1 MLLGVN
7 IFNRINS
14 IKYQFQVLYELQK
27 NNINQYDPN
36 DSSFIFIGGHQ
47 STGTGLMR
55 ILLDIHPLVR
65 CGPEPIVTRELLRYR
80 RHLETM
86 SDLLSQSGI
95 TENVLDDASAAF
107 IATVIQEMGPKA
119 PRLCHKD
126 PSSFIYLEE
135 LADMFPKA
143 KFIHMIRDGRA
154 AIASTIQR
162 GIHPFYTLEN
172 ITTAIL
178 SWERTTSQML
188 EDCQYIGIFRCLSI
202 RYECLIL
209 NPREEIKKVLDFLEL
224 PWDDKLLEHEKF
236 VYNTSKL
243 NKYEASSIQIVKSI
257 HNNSLDA
264 WSNNDSPILTEFFKL
279 MTTNSSLLK
288 VLGYVSDE
296 IPPNYKNL
304 CNS

>member
-1 MLLGVN
+1 
-7 IFNRINS
+7 
-14 IKYQFQVLYELQK
+14 
-27 NNINQYDPN
+27 
-36 DSSFIFIGGHQ
+36 
-47 STGTGLMR
+47 MR

-154 AIASTIQR
+154 AIASTIQ
-162 GIHPFYTLEN
+162 
-172 ITTAIL
+172 
-178 SWERTTSQML
+178 
-188 EDCQYIGIFRCLSI
+188 
-202 RYECLIL
+202 
-209 NPREEIKKVLDFLEL
+209 
-224 PWDDKLLEHEKF
+224 
-236 VYNTSKL
+236 
-243 NKYEASSIQIVKSI
+243 
-257 HNNSLDA
+257 
-264 WSNNDSPILTEFFKL
+264 
-279 MTTNSSLLK
+279 
-288 VLGYVSDE
+288 
-296 IPPNYKNL
+296 
-304 CNS
+304 